1 MRPTLEKQ
9 RPRIVD
15 VNVDRVYEESDLNY
29 GKILYRDIDVL
40 NHMRRSQQSV
50 TEVISVHT
58 DYDNLS
64 AEMRQNAL
72 EERDLT
78 LKKEGIIRLKQKK
91 EVLKRF
97 GVK

>member
-1 MRPTLEKQ
+1 M
-9 RPRIVD
+9 
-15 VNVDRVYEESDLNY
+15 NVDRVYEESDLNY
-29 GKILYRDIDVL
+29 EKVLNKDIDVL
-40 NHMRRSQQSV
+40 HHLRHSQQSV

-64 AEMRQNAL
+64 AEMRQNTP

-78 LKKEGIIRLKQKK
+78 LKKEVIIRLKQKK

-97 GVK
+97 GVKKCRTWHLADAS